1 VVKTEEILKIGIVL
15 SSPPQKSETFLVT
28 FIEILSVKHEVFLF
42 VNKKT
47 ALFPEVRQILYLSPK
62 RKLKLIGQLFLLVG
76 NWKRYFSLK
85 QLTSKKLLLHDIP
98 IWTFKGLD
106 YLHFSFGNL
115 AFGRE
120 HYAAVMGCKMSVS
133 FRGSDIN
140 VYPIRHQ
147 VNYRGILRKCTRIH
161 SNSELLKENIAGYD
175 DKLISK
181 IFVINPG
188 LQESYRTTT
197 SQLNLILQNRQNQSQ
212 LQIISVGRLHWIKG
226 YELILSALESLKR
239 RGINFR
245 YNIIGQ
251 GPEEEKLVYL
261 SHFYGIADNVVFH
274 GSKTGKQIRELL
286 ERSNL
291 FVQTSWAEGFSNSTM
306 EAQALGVPVIVT
318 PVSGM
323 NELLVHDKTGFICR
337 EHDAESIVEG
347 FDWFLGLTPSQHRKV
362 SEMASFR
369 VQSMFSREILTD
381 QWNLFFSE

>member
-1 VVKTEEILKIGIVL
+1 
-15 SSPPQKSETFLVT
+15 VT
-28 FIEILSVKHEVFLF
+28 FVQILSVKHEVLLF
-42 VNKKT
+42 VNKKSE
-47 ALFPEVRQILYLSPK
+47 LFPEVEQILYVSPK
-62 RKLKLIGQLFLLVG
+62 RKLKLLRQLFLLVR
-76 NWKRYFSLK
+76 NWRRYLSLK
-85 QLTSKKLLLHDIP
+85 QVTNKKLLLHDIP
-98 IWTFKGLD
+98 IWTFKGLN

-147 VNYRGILRKCTRIH
+147 VNYRSIMLNCTRIH
-161 SNSELLKENIAGYD
+161 SNSDLLKVKIASYE
-175 DKLISK
+175 DKLVSK

-188 LQESYRTTT
+188 LQEAYKTTT
-197 SQLNLILQNRQNQSQ
+197 LQLNILLQNRQHHSQ

-226 YELILSALESLKR
+226 YELILSALGSMKR
-239 RGINFR
+239 RGIKFN
-245 YNIIGQ
+245 YNIVGQ

-261 SHFYGIADNVVFH
+261 SHLYGIADNVVFH
-274 GSKTGKQIRELL
+274 GSKTGNQIRELL
-286 ERSNL
+286 EQSDL

-306 EAQALGVPVIVT
+306 EAQALGVPAIVT

-323 NELLVHDKTGFICR
+323 NELLVHEGTGFICR
-337 EHDAESIVEG
+337 EHDVESIIEG
-347 FDWFLGLTPSQHRKV
+347 FDWFLGLTPSRRGEV